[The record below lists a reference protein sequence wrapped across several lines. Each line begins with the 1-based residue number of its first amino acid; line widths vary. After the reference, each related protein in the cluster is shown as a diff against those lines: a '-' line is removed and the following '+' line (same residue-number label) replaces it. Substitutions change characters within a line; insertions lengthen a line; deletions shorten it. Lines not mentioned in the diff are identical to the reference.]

1 MKTRKVGKI
10 VSLLVAIV
18 LVATIMIPAAG
29 VLAAETPDRTVASN
43 AELHSA
49 IQFAYEKS
57 LAGEITADRPYR
69 VQLSGDIEVP
79 TFGYTAIGTSYLDGR
94 EEWSRRGY
102 IAAKTFVKDGVT
114 YTNYQQEG
122 SYEGTAIIIPEN
134 TYMVIDLNGH
144 TIKLADAYQYGDK
157 NKEEIGIANPEYNQ
171 VTYTNG
177 ALDKSESLHP
187 KGKGRTQDII
197 YKNGM
202 ASVITVLG
210 QLTLK
215 DTSSKKTGT
224 ITGGVGNVVEAGDRG
239 SAVGKK
245 YTGTDANSPTV
256 HVLDYVETG
265 IHHSGNSSSRVAGG
279 GVYVKGE
286 NAVFNMEGGNITK
299 NISWASQA
307 ANAAFQR
314 EHLLT
319 AVGGGVAVE
328 DGATFNMSGGSIYN
342 NNARSYMLK
351 NDADGGFS
359 VYGGGVYLG
368 TNATMNFT
376 GGVIKENS
384 TFSRMAYSTSGP
396 SGTLNS
402 MGGGIYVSG
411 SALLNMYVE
420 DEVDSVTD
428 DTVPSVIGNTCGGV
442 RKSGS
447 KTFLHAAGA
456 GIYAAEGS
464 YVNIRRALIT
474 ANGFYRL
481 GVDFSNY
488 DKAVTA
494 GNLDENKWNFNA
506 VARDESGKV
515 HYQDESGN
523 TSYTKRKRRS
533 C

>member
-239 SAVGKK
+239 SAVGKNIQ
-245 YTGTDANSPTV
+245 ALMPTLRQFMCLTMLRPV
-256 HVLDYVETG
+256 FIIPETVLLALPAAE
-265 IHHSGNSSSRVAGG
+265 SMSRVKMLFSTWRA
-279 GVYVKGE
+279 
-286 NAVFNMEGGNITK
+286 A
-299 NISWASQA
+299 ISPRIFPGPVRRQTLHSKESICLLRSA
-307 ANAAFQR
+307 AALQ
-314 EHLLT
+314 LKTVQPLT
-319 AVGGGVAVE
+319 
-328 DGATFNMSGGSIYN
+328 
-342 NNARSYMLK
+342 
-351 NDADGGFS
+351 
-359 VYGGGVYLG
+359 
-368 TNATMNFT
+368 
-376 GGVIKENS
+376 
-384 TFSRMAYSTSGP
+384 
-396 SGTLNS
+396 
-402 MGGGIYVSG
+402 
-411 SALLNMYVE
+411 
-420 DEVDSVTD
+420 
-428 DTVPSVIGNTCGGV
+428 
-442 RKSGS
+442 
-447 KTFLHAAGA
+447 
-456 GIYAAEGS
+456 
-464 YVNIRRALIT
+464 
-474 ANGFYRL
+474 
-481 GVDFSNY
+481 
-488 DKAVTA
+488 
-494 GNLDENKWNFNA
+494 
-506 VARDESGKV
+506 
-515 HYQDESGN
+515 
-523 TSYTKRKRRS
+523 
-533 C
+533 